1 MDRGRN
7 FCAKALC
14 DHPNKLAS
22 PGFDGLGKTVGLL
35 LRMLKSIFHSGR
47 YDVLDS
53 GFCVLKAIVELK
65 KKGVLYCAEAL
76 IND

>member
-1 MDRGRN
+1 MEGKD
-7 FCAKALC
+7 CSKE
-14 DHPNKLAS
+14 LAA
-22 PGFDGLGKTVGLL
+22 PKFNGLGKTVGVLL
-35 LRMLKSIFHSGR
+35 QLLNSVFHSGR
-47 YDVLDS
+47 YVVLDS